1 MPPKS
6 PSPPPSARLA
16 TAFAPYYPRC
26 EAHILDSRP
35 EPVRPLC
42 ISDEALC
49 RNPILDFDEQLH
61 ESNYNPRPDGSLA
74 DQPDGFSDPYLM
86 PSLARNERLRLT
98 MLWYYTRGLYDDREF
113 VQLLQEKLDLVQTF
127 MEWEFALLGLVS
139 EDAFTRV
146 AASGLPLAVLPRR
159 ESTCSHTITQEPGVS
174 APSPTCHK
182 SSTLNLGPDSLHT
195 AKHGQR
201 LALQRVTT
209 RRPRRPL
216 QLRRS
221 TAAMSDTHGG
231 IRRPWISLRCLQL
244 RTGTT
249 HPDSGRRPLAFCRH
263 ARCRNRQPL
272 AAGAPAPAQYN
283 GPAPGRVPP

>member
-1 MPPKS
+1 MPSKSSS
-6 PSPPPSARLA
+6 PSPSACLT

-26 EAHILDSRP
+26 EAQILESRP

-42 ISDEALC
+42 VSDEGLC
-49 RNPILDFDEQLH
+49 SNPILAFDEQLH
-61 ESNYNPRPDGSLA
+61 ESNYNPRPDSTLA
-74 DQPDGFSDPYLM
+74 DQPDGFCDPYLM

-98 MLWYYTRGLYDDREF
+98 MLWYYTRGLYEDREF

-127 MEWEFALLGLVS
+127 MDWEFALLGLVS
-139 EDAFTRV
+139 EDAFTRL

-174 APSPTCHK
+174 APGPTCHK
-182 SSTLNLGPDSLHT
+182 SSTLKPGPDSFHI

-216 QLRRS
+216 QLRWS
-221 TAAMSDTHGG
+221 TVAMSDTH
-231 IRRPWISLRCLQL
+231 R
-244 RTGTT
+244 
-249 HPDSGRRPLAFCRH
+249 
-263 ARCRNRQPL
+263 
-272 AAGAPAPAQYN
+272 
-283 GPAPGRVPP
+283 